1 MNNAGSNARSNA
13 ELNDLIPLHALGALE
28 PDEVSFLEAYLLVN
42 PEARASY
49 VWYLEAVSV
58 LARSVPLLE
67 PAVDL
72 KARMLDRVR
81 QDNAGQVCS
90 ARDYSA
96 RNYSARVDSSRV
108 DLFQAGT
115 GTARGHVDGT
125 NMLNKSPVPM
135 IAEHTRARTVRNPLL
150 KLRFV
155 PIAFAAMA
163 AIVVGLLVQ
172 NRQLEGTLRLLE
184 TSRHHLEFLLSSNQT
199 KTVVLNSADGK
210 TVVGVVLAASDGGVL
225 ISHTMGDLSGTKTWQ
240 AWYILKGETMP
251 RSLGITNAS
260 HLMIHVPVNTHAIA
274 VSEEPAGGSLSPTTV
289 RAIATL

>member
-1 MNNAGSNARSNA
+1 MNNAMSNMSNA
-13 ELNDLIPLHALGALE
+13 EFDDLIPLHALGALE
-28 PDEVSFLEAYLLVN
+28 PDEVSFLETYLLVN

-58 LARSVPLLE
+58 LARSVPLSE
-67 PAVDL
+67 PAVGL

-81 QDNAGQVCS
+81 QVNAVQVCS
-90 ARDYSA
+90 ARND
-96 RNYSARVDSSRV
+96 SARVDPSRV
-108 DLFQAGT
+108 DPSRVDPSRAET
-115 GTARGHVDGT
+115 GTARDHVNRMNT
-125 NMLNKSPVPM
+125 SNKPSVPM

-150 KLRFV
+150 KLRLV

-184 TSRHHLEFLLSSNQT
+184 TSQHHLEFLLGSSQT

-210 TVVGVVLAASDGGVL
+210 TVVGVVLAASDGGLL
-225 ISHTMGDLSGTKTWQ
+225 ISHTMGDLAGAKTWQ
-240 AWYILKGETMP
+240 AWYILKGETVP
-251 RSLGITNAS
+251 HSLGITNAS
-260 HLMIHVPVNTHAIA
+260 HLMIHVPVNTQAIA
-274 VSEEPAGGSLSPTTV
+274 VSEEPVGGSLSPTTV